1 MSEVRVNIF
10 DRERT
15 VSGDL
20 HGSFT
25 DTLAASLAAEPETI
39 DEFETALLRFI
50 KIESDW
56 TPLRGFRGQENM
68 EPWDAG
74 IVCID
79 LLHDTSPAQGVTSAL
94 EFDDFTEP
102 WILDRNLVFLLDQ
115 PAQIRA
121 RAVLTV
127 REDDSRAAGRERS
140 EPLHQIVLARMPA
153 QSAHRVDR
161 GLHRDFLPMNRH
173 ELLAVHQ
180 RPPE

>member
-56 TPLRGFRGQENM
+56 TPLRGFRGHENM

-79 LLHDTSPAQGVTSAL
+79 LAARVIGIESTYSSIGKEGSVKVPNELDKN
-94 EFDDFTEP
+94 DFADENGD
-102 WILDRNLVFLLDQ
+102 IY
-115 PAQIRA
+115 
-121 RAVLTV
+121 
-127 REDDSRAAGRERS
+127 
-140 EPLHQIVLARMPA
+140 
-153 QSAHRVDR
+153 
-161 GLHRDFLPMNRH
+161 LPYK
-173 ELLAVHQ
+173 
-180 RPPE
+180 